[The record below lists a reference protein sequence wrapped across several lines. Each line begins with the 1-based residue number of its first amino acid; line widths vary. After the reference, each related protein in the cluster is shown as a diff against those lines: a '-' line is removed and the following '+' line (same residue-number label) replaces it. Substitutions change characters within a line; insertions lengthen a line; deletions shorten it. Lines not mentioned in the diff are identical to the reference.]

1 VRDSDGSV
9 RTGEGAG
16 RHLSLVEG
24 GGASNSRPTDTNVR
38 PRPGAGFDTVR
49 FRYRE
54 QRDVYERARASGRA
68 AIHARGELRRVVD
81 GVTLGAFPSGMAYVE
96 GRAAAILNGSED
108 HGLVDVSTLETAA
121 LAGADLVGADANSAE
136 LAALGRMDLTS
147 ELLLDDPREGVEL
160 LSAAQHVDLPWL
172 KTTVDGLKRGVPQS
186 VSWRTLQGRS
196 IVLRLYDKGVETGQA
211 PPGMWVRLER
221 QRRARKDR
229 ERTIAQAQGAGL
241 RESFVGRELDA
252 LLAGEV
258 ATTVC
263 DRWGA
268 VEQVRELVE
277 RRIITRRTG
286 ELLCGH
292 LALGSTYEPYKSRR
306 ARESARRTL
315 RRREERLRKL
325 GIALDPIAES
335 RRVVHVS
342 DYLRRFVDRFD
353 EAIAA

>member
-1 VRDSDGSV
+1 M
-9 RTGEGAG
+9 T
-16 RHLSLVEG
+16 
-24 GGASNSRPTDTNVR
+24 
-38 PRPGAGFDTVR
+38 
-49 FRYRE
+49 
-54 QRDVYERARASGRA
+54 
-68 AIHARGELRRVVD
+68 
-81 GVTLGAFPSGMAYVE
+81 YVE

-108 HGLVDVSTLETAA
+108 HALVDVSTLETAA
-121 LAGADLVGADANSAE
+121 LAGADLVGASPDSAE

-147 ELLLDDPREGVEL
+147 ELLLDDPREGVDL

-186 VSWRTLQGRS
+186 VSWRTMQGRS

-229 ERTIAQAQGAGL
+229 ERTIAQAKAAGL

-268 VEQVRELVE
+268 IEQVRELVSA
-277 RRIITRRTG
+277 RLVTRRTG

-292 LALGSTYEPYKSRR
+292 LSLGPTYEPYKSKK
-306 ARESARRTL
+306 ARESARRTI

-335 RRVVHVS
+335 RRVVHVA

-353 EAIAA
+353 EALAA